1 MSAETRYRES
11 GGFTPLYSLATTR
24 LGNGTV
30 SSNVVQTQYNANG
43 TKRTMRDVVT
53 TPFRA
58 GRVITNSPMEQ
69 VIETRTS
76 TLLVGSQTHSKP
88 GATSAASIVG
98 SYALGD
104 YDSTFDTYNAGLSP
118 ARESLIQQAC
128 TQALANVHKP
138 EVFGLVALKEMRET
152 VKGLIRPLTGALN
165 FLSRNAPG
173 RRIGKRLTT
182 KNARWSAK
190 QIADQHLSIVFGLM
204 PFISDVQGT
213 LKALETVDVFSQ
225 RYTARGYGSATDS
238 DVYQTTTVAYEDVST
253 RETVVRTYENKVTV
267 TVRAYQLY
275 EAQLELD
282 ALMGLRPQDVPLAVW
297 QTATLSFVA
306 DWFVN
311 VGQLISA
318 LTPREG
324 VSYLASGYVIDTVY
338 ANSVVVKHTIARKSS
353 ADGWTG
359 SWSGTQARVKQTKS
373 RVPEALLGNVAIVWK
388 RNAHRDMLN
397 TGQVMSL
404 LSLITQKLA
413 RI

>member
-1 MSAETRYRES
+1 MTAETRYRES
-11 GGFTPLYSLATTR
+11 GGFTPLYSLATQLR
-24 LGNGTV
+24 SNGTV
-30 SSNVVQTQYNANG
+30 VGTVVQSLANANG

-58 GRVITNSPMEQ
+58 GRIITNSPMEQ
-69 VIETRTS
+69 TIETRTS
-76 TLLVGSQTHSKP
+76 TLLVGSQTHSNP
-88 GATSAASIVG
+88 GASSVATITG
-98 SYALGD
+98 SYSLGS

-165 FLSRNAPG
+165 FLGRNAPG
-173 RRIGKRLTT
+173 ARTGKRLTT

-190 QIADQHLSIVFGLM
+190 QLADQHLSIVFGLL

-213 LKALETVDVFSQ
+213 LKALEAVDVLSQ

-238 DVYQTTTVAYEDVST
+238 NVTQSTTVSYEDAAT
-253 RETVVRTYENKVTV
+253 RETVVRTYDNRVTV

-275 EAQLELD
+275 EAQLKLD
-282 ALMGLRPQDVPLAVW
+282 ALMGVRPQDVPLAIW

-306 DWFVN
+306 DWFAN
-311 VGQLISA
+311 VGHVISA

-338 ANSVVVKHTIARKSS
+338 ANSVVVKDTIVRKSS
-353 ADGWTG
+353 AHGWTG
-359 SWSGTQARVKQTKS
+359 GWYGTQARVKQTKS
-373 RVPEALLGNVAIVWK
+373 RVPESLFGNIAVVRK
-388 RNAHRDMLN
+388 RNAHRDQLN

-413 RI
+413 

>member
-30 SSNVVQTQYNANG
+30 SGNMVQSQYNANG

-69 VIETRTS
+69 TIETRTS
-76 TLLVGSQTHSKP
+76 SLLVGSQTHSNP

-98 SYALGD
+98 SYSLGS
-104 YDSTFDTYNAGLSP
+104 YDSTFDTYNAGLSS

-165 FLSRNAPG
+165 FLARNAPG
-173 RRIGKRLTT
+173 RRVGKRLTT
-182 KNARWSAK
+182 KNVRWSAK

-213 LKALETVDVFSQ
+213 LKALESVDVLSR

-238 DVYQTTTVAYEDVST
+238 NVMQSTSIAYEDAST

-275 EAQLELD
+275 EAQLKLD
-282 ALMGLRPQDVPLAVW
+282 ALMGLRPQDVPLAIW

-311 VGQLISA
+311 VGQFISA

-338 ANSVVVKHTIARKSS
+338 ANSVMVKDTIVRKGS
-353 ADGWTG
+353 AHGWTG
-359 SWSGTQARVKQTKS
+359 GWSGTQARVIQTKS
-373 RVPEALLGNVAIVWK
+373 RVPESLFGNVAIVWK
-388 RNAHRDMLN
+388 RNAHRDMLS

-413 RI
+413 